1 MLFMRRLTSTYL
13 YFHQE
18 PSSDLSDKLTCNDNA
33 NIVKKPISEDFVNNN
48 RENERDAK
56 SWMMNPLRVSGN
68 LFGERRLSGESVRES
83 ETESEEKSS
92 PGPDMAGLRDPRL
105 PPGLPDLAG
114 GDNPLTEQLKAVTER
129 ITQLVSEAGSSEN
142 PKTLQDLAVLQTT
155 LFTLQQQHLLQMQIL
170 AHMQNQMK
178 PQQQERQPDSLL
190 SASSLFKTNPQ
201 EGKKELGCE
210 PLRKLQ
216 DFIGPDN
223 MSAKSV
229 GSKPVLETSSDI
241 PIGPSSSPTG
251 ILKSASL
258 PAHSLNQ
265 SLEPSSSLT
274 ASIISPSDQG
284 EPPASSSLNSLELLQ
299 QKAQGIL
306 DNASH
311 GLLKNS
317 LADLAY
323 NRNVSKDDPHFKH
336 RCKFCGKVFGS
347 DSALQIHIR

>member
-1 MLFMRRLTSTYL
+1 M
-13 YFHQE
+13 
-18 PSSDLSDKLTCNDNA
+18 TCNDNA

-56 SWMMNPLRVSGN
+56 KWMMNPLRVSGN
-68 LFGERRLSGESVRES
+68 LFGDRRLSGDSVRES

-92 PGPDMAGLRDPRL
+92 PGPDMASLRDPRL
-105 PPGLPDLAG
+105 PLGLPGLPDLAGAGAPG
-114 GDNPLTEQLKAVTER
+114 GDNPLTEQLKAVSDR

-190 SASSLFKTNPQ
+190 SSSSLFKTNPQ
-201 EGKKELGCE
+201 ESKKELGCE

-223 MSAKSV
+223 MSAKNV
-229 GSKPVLETSSDI
+229 GSKPVLDISSDI

-274 ASIISPSDQG
+274 ASIISPSDQA
-284 EPPASSSLNSLELLQ
+284 EPSASSSLNSLELLQ

>member
-1 MLFMRRLTSTYL
+1 M
-13 YFHQE
+13 
-18 PSSDLSDKLTCNDNA
+18 TCNDNA

-56 SWMMNPLRVSGN
+56 KWMLNPLRVSGN
-68 LFGERRLSGESVRES
+68 LFQDRRLSDDHSARES
-83 ETESEEKSS
+83 EDKSSESDEQEKSS
-92 PGPDMAGLRDPRL
+92 PTLDSDDIDMNMNRERMSAISDPRTL
-105 PPGLPDLAG
+105 FPDFGPGA
-114 GDNPLTEQLKAVTER
+114 GDNPLAEQLKAVTER
-129 ITQLVSEAGSSEN
+129 ITQLVSEAGSSDN

-178 PQQQERQPDSLL
+178 PQQEKEPETGFL
-190 SASSLFKTNPQ
+190 SGSSLFKANLQ
-201 EGKKELGCE
+201 EGKKEVGSE

-223 MSAKSV
+223 LSAKNV
-229 GSKPVLETSSDI
+229 GNKPVLDTSSDI
-241 PIGPSSSPTG
+241 PIGPASSPTG
-251 ILKSASL
+251 ILKSQQVT
-258 PAHSLNQ
+258 SLNQ
-265 SLEPSSSLT
+265 SLDPSSSSLT
-274 ASIISPSDQG
+274 ASIIAPSTSEHSDT
-284 EPPASSSLNSLELLQ
+284 ASSSLNSLELLQ

-306 DNASH
+306 NNASH

-317 LADLAY
+317 LADLTY
-323 NRNVSKDDPHFKH
+323 NKTVSKDDPHFKH

>member
-1 MLFMRRLTSTYL
+1 M
-13 YFHQE
+13 YFDQE
-18 PSSDLSDKLTCNDNA
+18 PSSDLSDKMTCNDNA

-56 SWMMNPLRVSGN
+56 KWMMNPLRVSGN
-68 LFGERRLSGESVRES
+68 LFGDRRLSGDSVRES

-92 PGPDMAGLRDPRL
+92 PGPDMASLRDPRL
-105 PPGLPDLAG
+105 PLGLPGLPDLAGAGAPG
-114 GDNPLTEQLKAVTER
+114 GDNPLTEQLKAVSDR

-190 SASSLFKTNPQ
+190 SSSSLFKTNPQ
-201 EGKKELGCE
+201 ESKKELGCE

-223 MSAKSV
+223 MSAKNV

-241 PIGPSSSPTG
+241 PIGPASSPTG
-251 ILKSASL
+251 ILKSVNQPPHSHDPPASI
-258 PAHSLNQ
+258 
-265 SLEPSSSLT
+265 T
-274 ASIISPSDQG
+274 ASILAPSDAT
-284 EPPASSSLNSLELLQ
+284 EVTASSSLNSLELLQ

-306 DNASH
+306 NNASH

-317 LADLAY
+317 LADLTY
-323 NRNVSKDDPHFKH
+323 SKSVSKDDPHFKH

>member
-1 MLFMRRLTSTYL
+1 MTG
-13 YFHQE
+13 
-18 PSSDLSDKLTCNDNA
+18 NDSA
-33 NIVKKPISEDFVNNN
+33 NIVKKPCSEDFVNNN
-48 RENERDAK
+48 KENDRDGK
-56 SWMMNPLRVSGN
+56 KWMLNPLRVSGN
-68 LFGERRLSGESVRES
+68 LFQDRRLSDERSARES
-83 ETESEEKSS
+83 EDKTSDSEENDKSS
-92 PGPDMAGLRDPRL
+92 PGPEDIDLNMNRERL
-105 PPGLPDLAG
+105 SVFDRQQLPDFGA
-114 GDNPLTEQLKAVTER
+114 DNPLAEQLKAVTDR
-129 ITQLVSEAGSSEN
+129 MTQIASEAGSSEN

-170 AHMQNQMK
+170 AHMQSQMK
-178 PQQQERQPDSLL
+178 QPGGERESDHSHSP
-190 SASSLFKTNPQ
+190 SSLFKVNLGD
-201 EGKKELGCE
+201 GKKEVGSE

-223 MSAKSV
+223 LSAKNV

-274 ASIISPSDQG
+274 ASIISPSDQA